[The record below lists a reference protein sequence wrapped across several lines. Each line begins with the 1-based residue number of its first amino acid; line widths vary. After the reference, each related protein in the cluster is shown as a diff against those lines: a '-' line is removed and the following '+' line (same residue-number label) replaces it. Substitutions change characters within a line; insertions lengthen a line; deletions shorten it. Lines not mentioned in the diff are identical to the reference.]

1 MLKRTAL
8 LGAATVLAMTTGAL
22 ATPALASGPA
32 RDDHRATQRALDTAV
47 REGVP
52 GVTVQVRD
60 NGRTWKGTS
69 GVGNLVTNKPRGAHD
84 HYRIGSVTKTFV
96 ATVLLQLEAEG
107 ELDLDDTVEHWLP
120 GLVRGDGYDADR
132 ITLRHL
138 LNHTSGI
145 ADYLKD
151 ARFYEAYMTKNF
163 LDHRDVTFAPEE
175 LVRVGVRNKARFD
188 PGGGWD
194 YSNTNYTLAAM
205 VIEKATGH
213 PYGDEIERR
222 IIEPLRLRATKVPGT
237 DPRVPRPASR
247 AYSKLRDSAGPTYEV
262 TEFNPSGSFGSGE
275 IISDSADLNRF
286 YTLLVRGELLPPE
299 QMKEMRTTAPGG
311 THGPDSAYGLGLQR
325 MKLEC
330 GTVVWGHGGGI
341 HGSESLALTTPD
353 GSHSLALNF
362 NGDWA
367 GDMMKVAQAEFCPK

>member
-8 LGAATVLAMTTGAL
+8 LGAATVLAITTGAL

-32 RDDHRATQRALDTAV
+32 RDGHRATQRALDAAV

-52 GVTVQVRD
+52 GATAQVRD

-69 GVGNLVTNKPRGAHD
+69 GVGNLATHKPRGAHD
-84 HYRIGSVTKTFV
+84 HYRVGSVTKTFV
-96 ATVLLQLEAEG
+96 STVLLQLEAEG

-120 GLVRGDGYDADR
+120 GLVTGDGYDAER

-145 ADYLKD
+145 ADYLED
-151 ARFYEAYMTKNF
+151 ARFNEAYMTKNF
-163 LDHRDVTFAPEE
+163 LDHRNDTFAPEE
-175 LVRVGVRNKARFD
+175 LVRIGVRNKARFD

-194 YSNTNYTLAAM
+194 YSNTNYALAAM
-205 VIEKATGH
+205 VIEKATGRA
-213 PYGDEIERR
+213 YGDEIEHR
-222 IIEPLRLRATKVPGT
+222 IIEPLGLRATKVPGT
-237 DPRVPRPASR
+237 DPRMPRPASR
-247 AYSKLRDSAGPTYEV
+247 AYSKLGDSAGPTYDV

-275 IISDSADLNRF
+275 MVSDSADLNRF
-286 YTLLVRGELLPPE
+286 YTALVRGELLPPE

-311 THGPDSAYGLGLQR
+311 TQGPDSAYGLGLQR
-325 MKLEC
+325 WKLEC

-341 HGSESLALTTPD
+341 HGSSSLVLTTPD

-362 NGDWA
+362 NGDWT
-367 GDMMKVAQAEFCPK
+367 GDMTKVAEAEFCGK